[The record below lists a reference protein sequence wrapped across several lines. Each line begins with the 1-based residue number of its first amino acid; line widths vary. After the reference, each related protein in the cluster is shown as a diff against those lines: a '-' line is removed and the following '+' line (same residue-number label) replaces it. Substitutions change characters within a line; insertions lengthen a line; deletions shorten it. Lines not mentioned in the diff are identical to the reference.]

1 MKDSTADRELLRQ
14 YLLGRL
20 DDGTGAELKI
30 SQEILLDE
38 DLAEVA
44 DSVEEQLI
52 EDYLEGTLPAS
63 DRKAAEEYL
72 LQAPERQQK
81 LRFMRLLQTY
91 FRAPNDVAGER
102 LSTTAK
108 PRKAFLRRE
117 KPSAFT
123 WNRILVY
130 GQAAALIILFIAG
143 TSYVSRLRTRQTIL
157 EGDLISERT
166 RSERLSREVSE
177 LGAPSVQLVLAD
189 ELVRSGGVIR
199 HVDINPAIQ
208 RISVEIALPDHPR
221 ASSYDVQVSPA
232 HSNEPIWAARVLPLV
247 SAEGYVRLKLEL
259 PAQGLQPGI
268 YTLVVSPRTGPK
280 SRPSRFGFEVRSEK

>member
-1 MKDSTADRELLRQ
+1 MKDSAADRELLRQ

-20 DDGTGAELKI
+20 DDGTETELKI

-52 EDYLEGTLPAS
+52 EDYLAGTLPAS

-81 LRFMRLLQTY
+81 LRFMRLLETY
-91 FRAPNDVAGER
+91 FGTPHTVAGER
-102 LSTTAK
+102 LPTPAK
-108 PRKAFLRRE
+108 PREAFLRRE

-123 WNRILVY
+123 WNRIFVY
-130 GQAAALIILFIAG
+130 GQAGALIILCIIG
-143 TSYVSRLRTRQTIL
+143 TSYVSRLRTRQTVL

-166 RSERLSREVSE
+166 RSERLSREVLALQS
-177 LGAPSVQLVLAD
+177 PSVQLVLAE

-199 HVDINPAIQ
+199 HVDISPTIQ

-221 ASSYDVQVSPA
+221 ASFYDVQVSPA
-232 HSNEPIWAARVLPLV
+232 HSNEPIWAARVPPLV
-247 SAEGYVRLKLEL
+247 SAEGYVRLKVEL

-268 YTLVVSPRTGPK
+268 YTLVVSPRTAPE
-280 SRPSRFGFEVRSEK
+280 SRPIRFGFEIRPEK

>member
-20 DDGTGAELKI
+20 DDGTEAELKL

-63 DRKAAEEYL
+63 DRKAAEEFL

-81 LRFMRLLQTY
+81 LRFMRLLETY
-91 FRAPNDVAGER
+91 FREFNGVTEDR
-102 LSTTAK
+102 LPTTAK
-108 PRKAFLRRE
+108 PMKAFLRRE

-143 TSYVSRLRTRQTIL
+143 ASYISKLRTRQTVL
-157 EGDLISERT
+157 EGDLISERG
-166 RSERLSREVSE
+166 RSERLSQQVSE
-177 LGAPSVQLVLAD
+177 PQAPSVQLVLAE
-189 ELVRSGGVIR
+189 ELVRSGGVLR

-221 ASSYDVQVSPA
+221 ASSYNVQVSSA

-247 SAEGYVRLKLEL
+247 SAEGYVRLTLEL
-259 PAQGLQPGI
+259 PAQGLQSGI
-268 YTLVVSPRTGPK
+268 YTLVVSPRTAPK
-280 SRPSRFGFEVRSEK
+280 SRPIRFGFEIRSEK